1 MPKER
6 GVPDIYIYTEE
17 ESMKTFRI
25 FAKLS
30 LALVASL
37 AFAMP
42 ASASS
47 LAVYLDQVNVDLGF
61 PGGTNYLT
69 VTISDGIAGN
79 IDFKVETSQSLSD
92 QAGPN
97 FGIQSFSFNFGDS
110 GATADNLLLNNDWV
124 ANDRSPNHSI
134 YGRFDVQLNGTGST
148 RQDPLLFSIVG
159 VAGDTPEDYI
169 KEFSSRNT
177 LFAAHVAG
185 FDSSN
190 DNLNLTTSNA
200 TSAQFGGSSVVPL
213 PPAAWLMI
221 SGLAVLGWR
230 GKKSAARK
238 TRLEATSNAT
248 FA

>member
-1 MPKER
+1 
-6 GVPDIYIYTEE
+6 
-17 ESMKTFRI
+17 MKTFQSL
-25 FAKLS
+25 AKLS
-30 LALVASL
+30 LALVAGL
-37 AFAMP
+37 TITMQAN
-42 ASASS
+42 ASS

-61 PGGTNYLT
+61 PAGTNYLQ
-69 VTISDGIAGN
+69 VTISDGADGN
-79 IDFKVETSQSLSD
+79 IDFKVETSESLSN

-97 FGIQSFSFNFGDS
+97 FGIQSFSLNFGDS
-110 GATADNLLLNNDWV
+110 GATAGNLQLTNGWSVNDN
-124 ANDRSPNHSI
+124 SPNHSI
-134 YGRFDVQLNGTGST
+134 FGRFDVQLNGTGSN
-148 RQDPLLFSIVG
+148 RQDPLQFSIVG

-185 FDSSN
+185 FDSSL
-190 DNLNLTTSNA
+190 DNLNLTTSNL

-230 GKKSAARK
+230 GKQSAAK
-238 TRLEATSNAT
+238 KARLEAPDNAT